1 MVYVHLADGFEE
13 IEALTVVDLLRRAG
27 IETLTV
33 SITGRLPVTGS
44 HDIKVVADLLFEDA
58 VYNTCDMIVLPGG
71 MPGTKNLGE
80 HAGLREKIYSFNN
93 QGKWLA
99 AICAAPSVLG
109 QAGVLKGKKAT
120 CYPGFEKELTG
131 ADVITDT
138 VTYPVVSDQKV
149 ITSRGAST
157 AIAFALKIIEEL
169 KGKEKSE
176 EIAKGIL
183 YLL

>member
-27 IETLTV
+27 IETWTV
-33 SITGRLPVTGS
+33 SMTERLPVKGS
-44 HDIKVVADLLFEDA
+44 HEIKVIADVLFEDA
-58 VYNTCDMIVLPGG
+58 VYSNCDMIVLPGG
-71 MPGTKNLGE
+71 NPGFKNLDAHE
-80 HAGLREKIYSFNN
+80 GLLEKIYSFNN

-109 QAGVLKGKKAT
+109 HAGVLEGKKAT
-120 CYPGFEKELTG
+120 CYPGLEKELTG
-131 ADVITDT
+131 ADFVTD
-138 VTYPVVSDQKV
+138 PVVSDQKV

-183 YLL
+183 YIS